1 MGGLWHIVL
10 TLLSLAAPAAA
21 GSGGGCERSTSV
33 LLFGDSL
40 TEGLLG
46 NGCFRRAHANPP
58 PTPYRDKRGDV
69 RARPAPSAKTFDK
82 RACFYP
88 YALRLGE
95 RYAEE
100 NVTVA
105 FEFVTSPPA
114 EVPAG
119 SRAAAPCDAA
129 HRERVTLVEAGVS
142 GERVDHMVPRL
153 RALLASRCFDAVV
166 VLAGT
171 NNLGGDAAAS
181 ILDHVAQLRA
191 AVARACP
198 GARVLS
204 VTLPELARD
213 RWPGP
218 AKTRVA
224 VNAKLPGRDRV
235 DLDALTCR
243 TCGRGDR
250 DGLWDED
257 GIHLARPGYDAF
269 GDAVFAALKRP
280 GDGNADGAV
289 ATPHIDALAKEGVT
303 LSRYY
308 SAFSCTPARGALL
321 TGLSPHRL
329 GLQHGQVF
337 PEQPWGLPSKF
348 SILPQHLAKLGYR
361 SHLVGKWHLGHFSAE
376 RLPTARGFDSFF
388 GGLDGAQYYATHI
401 DAMDCKLPG
410 DVLYRG
416 FEVGDYDSLKAVTAE
431 HGCYFDLRENNDR
444 VEDLFGSYSTQLFG
458 RKAEE
463 LIDAHSKRAD
473 AAEKPLFLL
482 LSFNAVHA
490 PVWAPEDT
498 YETHRPGAPGAARSL
513 PTRAASPRRGAR
525 RPGSAAAGAPRRR
538 GRRSGP

>member
-1 MGGLWHIVL
+1 MSLWQLTNQRAMGGLWQLIL
-10 TLLSLAAPAAA
+10 GLLSLAPPAAA
-21 GSGGGCERSTSV
+21 GCERSTSV

-69 RARPAPSAKTFDK
+69 RARPAPSPKTFDK

-100 NVTVA
+100 NATVA

-119 SRAAAPCDAA
+119 SRAAAPCDAD

-280 GDGNADGAV
+280 GDGIGSHRVAQGCPKLWPPASGATTPTPRPTSSS
-289 ATPHIDALAKEGVT
+289 ATASSGPGGR
-303 LSRYY
+303 SRTRRRR
-308 SAFSCTPARGALL
+308 CR
-321 TGLSPHRL
+321 
-329 GLQHGQVF
+329 
-337 PEQPWGLPSKF
+337 
-348 SILPQHLAKLGYR
+348 
-361 SHLVGKWHLGHFSAE
+361 
-376 RLPTARGFDSFF
+376 PTAPTS
-388 GGLDGAQYYATHI
+388 ATT
-401 DAMDCKLPG
+401 
-410 DVLYRG
+410 
-416 FEVGDYDSLKAVTAE
+416 S
-431 HGCYFDLRENNDR
+431 
-444 VEDLFGSYSTQLFG
+444 S
-458 RKAEE
+458 
-463 LIDAHSKRAD
+463 RASC
-473 AAEKPLFLL
+473 P
-482 LSFNAVHA
+482 
-490 PVWAPEDT
+490 
-498 YETHRPGAPGAARSL
+498 RRRRR
-513 PTRAASPRRGAR
+513 RAASPRSARG
-525 RPGSAAAGAPRRR
+525 
-538 GRRSGP
+538 SGGGWPNNIM

>member
-1 MGGLWHIVL
+1 MSCLWQLTLRPMGGLILALL
-10 TLLSLAAPAAA
+10 TLAAPAAA
-21 GSGGGCERSTSV
+21 GCERSTSV

-105 FEFVTSPPA
+105 FEFLTSPPA
-114 EVPAG
+114 GVPAG

-142 GERVDHMVPRL
+142 GERVDHMAPRL

-235 DLDALTCR
+235 DLDAITCR

-280 GDGNADGAV
+280 GDGTTTRR
-289 ATPHIDALAKEGVT
+289 ATRRRLRG
-303 LSRYY
+303 
-308 SAFSCTPARGALL
+308 RGA
-321 TGLSPHRL
+321 GD
-329 GLQHGQVF
+329 G
-337 PEQPWGLPSKF
+337 
-348 SILPQHLAKLGYR
+348 
-361 SHLVGKWHLGHFSAE
+361 
-376 RLPTARGFDSFF
+376 RG
-388 GGLDGAQYYATHI
+388 
-401 DAMDCKLPG
+401 
-410 DVLYRG
+410 
-416 FEVGDYDSLKAVTAE
+416 
-431 HGCYFDLRENNDR
+431 
-444 VEDLFGSYSTQLFG
+444 
-458 RKAEE
+458 
-463 LIDAHSKRAD
+463 
-473 AAEKPLFLL
+473 
-482 LSFNAVHA
+482 
-490 PVWAPEDT
+490 
-498 YETHRPGAPGAARSL
+498 
-513 PTRAASPRRGAR
+513 
-525 RPGSAAAGAPRRR
+525 
-538 GRRSGP
+538 